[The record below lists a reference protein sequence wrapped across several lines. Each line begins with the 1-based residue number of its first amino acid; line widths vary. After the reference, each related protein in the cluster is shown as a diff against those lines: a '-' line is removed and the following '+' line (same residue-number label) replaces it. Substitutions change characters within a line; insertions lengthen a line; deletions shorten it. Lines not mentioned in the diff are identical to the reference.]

1 MACRRNNLKCW
12 IALLAGMAT
21 GFLVLS
27 ATAFA
32 QSDAPATQPES
43 GGEKSGFGPLNFE
56 AGETE
61 VEMKPTEVGVRF
73 TPRMAQGIAKT
84 MAREMRS
91 RYDLSDEQ
99 VSQAQEILSRN
110 MMKMAQDTQ
119 KKGRDIWE
127 LFMENMIA
135 NDGSFSKGDAQKW
148 GRMMDE
154 FLPEMKKFMTTTAS
168 QVGKTMTLSQ
178 RLKLTAEMSAVSA
191 GFIGFEERM
200 KRWSKGEAPDMA
212 NPFVDATPE
221 RTKADAARDERGGK
235 ESEEVRRARVRAER
249 RLDWEVDVE
258 SRWTSYVE
266 SAIEYYKLSDAQATS
281 ARAILKECL
290 ERAKAVKTPD
300 WQDRLRRNRTAAN
313 VSGKMAK
320 LFREGPW
327 MWQLDREYEELLRPL
342 QDVGKDLRNRVDEL
356 AETSQRANAAEQARA
371 QLAKSGMEMPPG

>member
-1 MACRRNNLKCW
+1 MAMQRNRSARW
-12 IALLAGMAT
+12 GT
-21 GFLVLS
+21 VVLICILG
-27 ATAFA
+27 AAVPVLG
-32 QSDAPATQPES
+32 QSESPASQPAD
-43 GGEKSGFGPLNFE
+43 GFGPLNFE

-73 TPRMAQGIAKT
+73 TPRMAQGLAKA
-84 MAREMRS
+84 MAREMRG

-99 VSQAQEILSRN
+99 VGQAQDILARN
-110 MMKMAQDTQ
+110 MMKMAHDTQ

-135 NDGSFSKGDAQKW
+135 NEGAFSKDDAQKW
-148 GRMMDE
+148 GKMMED

-168 QVGKTMTLSQ
+168 QLGRTMTLSQ

-191 GFIGFEERM
+191 GFVGFEQRM
-200 KRWSKGEAPDMA
+200 KRWSKGEVGDMV
-212 NPFVDATPE
+212 NPFTDAGSE
-221 RTKADAARDERGGK
+221 KRGAEASRDDRGGK
-235 ESEEVRRARVRAER
+235 ETDEVRRARARAER

-266 SAIEYYKLSDAQATS
+266 SAIEYYKLSETQATS
-281 ARAILKECL
+281 ARAILKDCL
-290 ERAKAVKTPD
+290 ERAKSVKTSE

-313 VSGKMAK
+313 VSGRMAK

-342 QDVGKDLRNRVDEL
+342 QDIGKDLRNRVDEL
-356 AETSQRANAAEQARA
+356 AESSQRANAAEQARA
-371 QLAKSGMEMPPG
+371 QLAKSGLEMPPG